1 GAEFIFRVTSTR
13 SGAVLGPLENQTFP
27 NPEAAAAGA
36 AAAIEKAQHAA
47 LLSRQHASEDIA
59 RIALPVGRNLGEH
72 AAEIARAFRAE
83 FSGEGM
89 YVIENILLRPR
100 EPGQPFLAACADTD
114 CAGCSMG
121 DPYSYQLHFILP
133 AFAGRFRS
141 MDFRRF
147 VEGTI
152 RRECPAHILPRIC
165 WVNEADMRT
174 IQTAYRA
181 WLALS
186 PETDPSD
193 WAAATG
199 ALIAALTASKNVYPT
214 QRLEGSGDQNNGPF
228 VLGRT
233 SLGDAE

>member
-1 GAEFIFRVTSTR
+1 ML
-13 SGAVLGPLENQTFP
+13 SGARES
-27 NPEAAAAGA
+27 EA
-36 AAAIEKAQHAA
+36 
-47 LLSRQHASEDIA
+47 IA
-59 RIALPVGRNLGEH
+59 TIRLADDTDPRTR
-72 AAEIARAFRAE
+72 AAEIARAFRTE

-89 YVIENILLRPR
+89 YVVENILLRPR
-100 EPGQPFLAACADTD
+100 QAGQPFLAACADTD
-114 CAGCSMG
+114 CDGCSMG

-147 VEGTI
+147 VEGSI
-152 RRECPAHILPRIC
+152 RRECPAHVLPRIC

-181 WLALS
+181 WLSVS
-186 PETDPSD
+186 PEREPAQ

-199 ALIAALTASKNVYPT
+199 TLITALTASKNVYPP
-214 QRLEGSGDQNNGPF
+214 QRLEGTGDQNNGPF